1 MGRAFRNGAGTLAA
15 RMTPTA
21 PPTVAWATFAGL
33 PLDAVVTTRDG
44 GVSGG
49 PYASL
54 NLGLT
59 VGDDPD
65 LVAENRRRAA
75 ASLGLDLADCLFAHQ
90 VHGRA
95 VAVVGDA
102 DRGRGTTTLDDA
114 PACDALVT
122 ATPGL
127 GLAALAADCVP
138 LVLYDPGAHVLGVA
152 HAGWRGTAARVVE
165 AAVEAMA
172 GLGAVPGRLVAGIG
186 PAVPADR
193 YQVGDEVAEAIR
205 SGLGDAA
212 GPVLA
217 PDGPGRWRVDLV
229 AANRAVLAGAGV
241 APERIDPWPG
251 GTGPGTPFFS
261 DRAERPCGRFAV
273 LARLR

>member
-1 MGRAFRNGAGTLAA
+1 
-15 RMTPTA
+15 MTPTA
-21 PPTVAWATFAGL
+21 PPTAAWASFAGL
-33 PLDAVVTTRDG
+33 PVDALVTTRDG
-44 GVSGG
+44 GVSAGR
-49 PYASL
+49 YASL

-65 LVAENRRRAA
+65 LVVENRRRAA
-75 ASLGLDLADCLFAHQ
+75 AALDLDLDDCVFAHQ

-95 VAVVGDA
+95 VAAVGDG
-102 DRGRGTTTLDDA
+102 DRGRGTRTLDDA

-138 LVLYDPGAHVLGVA
+138 MVLVDPDARVLGVV
-152 HAGWRGTAARVVE
+152 HAGWRGTAARAAA

-172 GLGAVPGRLVAGIG
+172 GLGAAPARIVAGIG
-186 PAVPADR
+186 PAIPADR
-193 YQVGDEVAEAIR
+193 YQVGDEVAEAVR
-205 SGLGDAA
+205 AGLGGAAA
-212 GPVLA
+212 GVLA
-217 PDGPGRWRVDLV
+217 PDGPGHWRLDLV
-229 AANRAVLAGAGV
+229 AANRAVLVDAGLASGQIAV
-241 APERIDPWPG
+241 WPG

-261 DRAERPCGRFAV
+261 DRAERPCGRFAA